1 MTSLTLTL
9 NPLFSLS
16 DDQFFTLCAQN
27 QDLRFERTAQGEL
40 VVMSPAGSNSGRRN
54 ASLTGQLWVGST
66 ETGLGEVFDSSSGFI
81 LPNGAIR
88 SPDAAWVAGHRWDAL
103 TSQQKEQFAPL
114 CPDFVIGL
122 RSTNDVL
129 KPLQEKMQ
137 EYLDNGT
144 SLGWLIDPQSQTV
157 EIYRPRQSVE
167 ILANPES
174 LSGETV
180 LPGFVLNLKGIL
192 FSQ

>member
-54 ASLTGQLWVGST
+54 ASLTGQLWVWST

-88 SPDAAWVAGHRWDAL
+88 SPDAAWIASHRWDAL

-114 CPDFVIGL
+114 CPDFVIEL
-122 RSTNDVL
+122 RSANDAL

-157 EIYRPRQSVE
+157 EIYRSGQSVE
-167 ILANPES
+167 SLQAPDS
-174 LSGETV
+174 LSGETI
-180 LPGFVLNLKGIL
+180 LPGFVLNLKGI
-192 FSQ
+192 FASQ

>member
-40 VVMSPAGSNSGRRN
+40 VVMSPAGSNSGKRN
-54 ASLTGQLWVGST
+54 ASLTGQLWVWST

-88 SPDAAWVAGHRWDAL
+88 SPDAAWIASHRWDAL

-114 CPDFVIGL
+114 CPDFVIAL
-122 RSTNDVL
+122 RSTNDAL

-157 EIYRPRQSVE
+157 EIYRPGQSVE
-167 ILANPES
+167 SLQAADS
-174 LSGETV
+174 LSGETI
-180 LPGFVLNLKGIL
+180 LPGFVLSLRGIL

>member
-9 NPLFSLS
+9 DPLFSLS
-16 DDQFFTLCAQN
+16 DDQFFALYAKN
-27 QDLRFERTAQGEL
+27 RDLRFERTANGEL

-54 ASLTGQLWVGST
+54 ASLTGQLRVWSA

-88 SPDAAWVAGHRWDAL
+88 SPNAAWITQSRWDAL
-103 TSQQKEQFAPL
+103 TPEQKEQFAPL
-114 CPDFVIGL
+114 CPDFVIEL
-122 RSTNDVL
+122 RSSNDAL
-129 KPLQEKMQ
+129 KPLQAKMQ

-144 SLGWLIDPQSQTV
+144 SLGWLIDPQNQTV
-157 EIYRPRQSVE
+157 AIYRSGQSVE
-167 ILANPES
+167 ILQSPAS
-174 LSGETV
+174 LSGESV

-192 FSQ
+192 AF

>member
-54 ASLTGQLWVGST
+54 ASLTGQLWVWST

>member
-27 QDLRFERTAQGEL
+27 QDLRFERTVQGEL

-54 ASLTGQLWVGST
+54 ASLTGQLWVWST

-88 SPDAAWVAGHRWDAL
+88 SPDAAWIAGHRWDAL

-114 CPDFVIGL
+114 CPDFVMEL
-122 RSTNDVL
+122 RSANDAL

-157 EIYRPRQSVE
+157 EIYRPGQSVE
-167 ILANPES
+167 ILANLES

-180 LPGFVLNLKGIL
+180 LPGFTLTLKGIL